1 MKRKKRKLLSINFYF
16 SMIVITEIIIS
27 LIVASL
33 SLMAVEKIFN
43 IHINVPPMFEMIIY
57 ILLICIIVVSVVN
70 DKFFGPIKE
79 LNVAM
84 EKVAQGDFSIRL
96 EEKSWIDEVK
106 EIYSNFNSMV
116 KELGATE
123 IIQTDFVSNVSHEI
137 KTPINAIE
145 GYVMLLQDSQCS
157 EAEKEQYIERIL
169 FNTKRLSELVSN
181 VLLLSKLDNQTLETN
196 ATEFRLDEQIRQ
208 AIMGFEPQ
216 WTQKNIDF
224 DIDMDEIKYR
234 GNEKLLIHIWTNLIG
249 NAIKFSPDNGKISIG
264 LKSND
269 KNIAFTIQD
278 EGPGIGKDAIKHI
291 FDKFYQEDSSHKQE
305 GSGLGL
311 ALVKRILNICE
322 GNIEIES
329 ELGKGSKFIVEIAK
343 NQSEG

>member
-1 MKRKKRKLLSINFYF
+1 
-16 SMIVITEIIIS
+16 MIVITEIIIS

-43 IHINVPPMFEMIIY
+43 IRINVPPMFEMIIY
-57 ILLICIIVVSVVN
+57 ILLISIIVVSVVN

-234 GNEKLLIHIWTNLIG
+234 GNEKLLIHVWTNLIG
-249 NAIKFSPDNGKISIG
+249 NAIKFSPDNGKIIIR
-264 LKSND
+264 LDSND

>member
-43 IHINVPPMFEMIIY
+43 IRINVPPMFEMIIY
-57 ILLICIIVVSVVN
+57 ILLISIIVVSVVN

-208 AIMGFEPQ
+208 AIMGFETQ

-224 DIDMDEIKYR
+224 DIDMAEIKYR
-234 GNEKLLIHIWTNLIG
+234 GNEKLLIHVWTNLIG
-249 NAIKFSPDNGKISIG
+249 NAIKFSPDNGKIIIR
-264 LKSND
+264 LDSND

>member
-1 MKRKKRKLLSINFYF
+1 VKRKKRKLLSINFYF

-43 IHINVPPMFEMIIY
+43 IRINVPPMFEMIIY
-57 ILLICIIVVSVVN
+57 ILLISIIVVSVVN

-208 AIMGFEPQ
+208 AIMGFETQ

-224 DIDMDEIKYR
+224 DIDMAEIKYR
-234 GNEKLLIHIWTNLIG
+234 GNEKLLIHVWTNLIG
-249 NAIKFSPDNGKISIG
+249 NAIKFSPDNGKIIIR
-264 LKSND
+264 LDSND

>member
-1 MKRKKRKLLSINFYF
+1 
-16 SMIVITEIIIS
+16 MIVITEIIIS

-269 KNIAFTIQD
+269 KNIAFTIQ
-278 EGPGIGKDAIKHI
+278 GYPPA
-291 FDKFYQEDSSHKQE
+291 FYP
-305 GSGLGL
+305 
-311 ALVKRILNICE
+311 
-322 GNIEIES
+322 
-329 ELGKGSKFIVEIAK
+329 
-343 NQSEG
+343 